1 MNKIHNVDKADIWFY
16 NLSIL
21 YEGDFMAKS
30 TARNKMGRTK
40 LIALLALMLA
50 LTIIFCFVPI
60 QFGPITLA
68 LMILPT
74 LILAQV
80 CDFKISL
87 FMGLMMGL
95 INYIAWFTTKAASPI
110 APIFQNPLVCILPR
124 VLIAVVAYWSRVGLE
139 KLLLE
144 KWLGINLKPEKVLEE
159 DDEEVEVQNNEID
172 GVMTEDIVEDFAP
185 QEEVT
190 ATDDVIIDDE
200 VEENELTD
208 KEKKA
213 KKAKEIAV
221 RQVVH
226 LVSTA
231 LGVITNTVFVAIF
244 TLIFF
249 NNTSLGNT
257 IINVEYILAWFSLN
271 FGIEVVAFSLITP
284 PIATAI
290 RAAKLV

>member
-1 MNKIHNVDKADIWFY
+1 
-16 NLSIL
+16 
-21 YEGDFMAKS
+21 MAKS

-159 DDEEVEVQNNEID
+159 DDEEEAQLDEINE
-172 GVMTEDIVEDFAP
+172 VMTEEVVEDFAP
-185 QEEVT
+185 QEEIT

>member
-1 MNKIHNVDKADIWFY
+1 
-16 NLSIL
+16 
-21 YEGDFMAKS
+21 MAKS
-30 TARNKMGRTK
+30 TARKKMGRTK

-124 VLIAVVAYWSRVGLE
+124 VLIAVVAYWSRIGLE

-144 KWLGINLKPEKVLEE
+144 KWLGINLKPEKAVVEE
-159 DDEEVEVQNNEID
+159 DDEEEAQHEEAD
-172 GVMTEDIVEDFAP
+172 TVMTEDMVEDSAP
-185 QEEVT
+185 QEEIT
-190 ATDDVIIDDE
+190 ATDDIIVDDE
-200 VEENELTD
+200 VEEVELSD

>member
-1 MNKIHNVDKADIWFY
+1 
-16 NLSIL
+16 
-21 YEGDFMAKS
+21 MAKS
-30 TARNKMGRTK
+30 TERNKMGKTK

-144 KWLGINLKPEKVLEE
+144 KWLGINLKPEKVVVEE
-159 DDEEVEVQNNEID
+159 DDEEEAQLEEA
-172 GVMTEDIVEDFAP
+172 GTVMTEDMVEDFAP
-185 QEEVT
+185 QEEIT
-190 ATDDVIIDDE
+190 ATDDVIVDDE

>member
-1 MNKIHNVDKADIWFY
+1 
-16 NLSIL
+16 
-21 YEGDFMAKS
+21 MAKS

-124 VLIAVVAYWSRVGLE
+124 VLIAVVAYWSRIGLE

-159 DDEEVEVQNNEID
+159 DDEEEAQLDEID
-172 GVMTEDIVEDFAP
+172 QVMTEEVVEDFAP
-185 QEEVT
+185 QEEIT
-190 ATDDVIIDDE
+190 ATDDVITDDE

-257 IINVEYILAWFSLN
+257 IINVDYILAWFSLN
-271 FGIEVVAFSLITP
+271 FGIEVVAFSIITP

>member
-1 MNKIHNVDKADIWFY
+1 
-16 NLSIL
+16 
-21 YEGDFMAKS
+21 MAKS

-124 VLIAVVAYWSRVGLE
+124 VLIAVVAYWSRIGLE

-144 KWLGINLKPEKVLEE
+144 KWLGINLKPEKVVVEE
-159 DDEEVEVQNNEID
+159 DDEEVEVQNDEID
-172 GVMTEDIVEDFAP
+172 QVMTEEDVEDFAP
-185 QEEVT
+185 QEEIT

-231 LGVITNTVFVAIF
+231 LGVVTNTVFVAIF

>member
-1 MNKIHNVDKADIWFY
+1 
-16 NLSIL
+16 
-21 YEGDFMAKS
+21 MAKS

-87 FMGLMMGL
+87 FMGLLMGL

-144 KWLGINLKPEKVLEE
+144 KWLGINLKPEKVLVEE
-159 DDEEVEVQNNEID
+159 DDEEEAQLDETD
-172 GVMTEDIVEDFAP
+172 QVMTEEVEDFAP
-185 QEEVT
+185 QEEIV
-190 ATDDVIIDDE
+190 ANDDVIIDDE

>member
-1 MNKIHNVDKADIWFY
+1 
-16 NLSIL
+16 
-21 YEGDFMAKS
+21 MAKS

-159 DDEEVEVQNNEID
+159 DDEEEAQLEEAD
-172 GVMTEDIVEDFAP
+172 TVMTEDMVEDFAP
-185 QEEVT
+185 QEEIT

>member
-1 MNKIHNVDKADIWFY
+1 
-16 NLSIL
+16 
-21 YEGDFMAKS
+21 MAKS
-30 TARNKMGRTK
+30 TERNKMGKTK

-159 DDEEVEVQNNEID
+159 NDEEEARLEEAD
-172 GVMTEDIVEDFAP
+172 TVMTEDVVEDFAP
-185 QEEVT
+185 QEEITTTDDIT
-190 ATDDVIIDDE
+190 ATDDVIADDE
-200 VEENELTD
+200 VEEVELSD

-221 RQVVH
+221 RQVIH

-290 RAAKLV
+290 RTAKLV

>member
-1 MNKIHNVDKADIWFY
+1 
-16 NLSIL
+16 
-21 YEGDFMAKS
+21 MAKS

-124 VLIAVVAYWSRVGLE
+124 VLIAVVAYWSRIGLE

-144 KWLGINLKPEKVLEE
+144 KWLGINLKPEKVVVEE
-159 DDEEVEVQNNEID
+159 DDEEEAQLDGIADVMTDEV
-172 GVMTEDIVEDFAP
+172 TEDIAP
-185 QEEVT
+185 QEKIT
-190 ATDDVIIDDE
+190 ATDDVIVDDE

>member
-1 MNKIHNVDKADIWFY
+1 
-16 NLSIL
+16 
-21 YEGDFMAKS
+21 MAKS
-30 TARNKMGRTK
+30 TASNKMGRTK

-87 FMGLMMGL
+87 FMGIMMGL

-124 VLIAVVAYWSRVGLE
+124 VLIAVVAYWSRIGLE

-159 DDEEVEVQNNEID
+159 NDKEEAQLDETHQVMAEEV
-172 GVMTEDIVEDFAP
+172 TENFAP
-185 QEEVT
+185 QEEIT
-190 ATDDVIIDDE
+190 ATDDVIMDDE
-200 VEENELTD
+200 VEENTLTD
-208 KEKKA
+208 KEKKT

-221 RQVVH
+221 RQVIY

-231 LGVITNTVFVAIF
+231 LGVITNTLFVAIF

-257 IINVEYILAWFSLN
+257 IINVEYILAWFGLN
-271 FGIEVVAFSLITP
+271 FAIEVVAFSLITP

-290 RAAKLV
+290 RATKLV

>member
-1 MNKIHNVDKADIWFY
+1 
-16 NLSIL
+16 
-21 YEGDFMAKS
+21 MAKS

-124 VLIAVVAYWSRVGLE
+124 VLIAVVAYWSRIGLE

-144 KWLGINLKPEKVLEE
+144 KWLGINLKPEKVVIEE
-159 DDEEVEVQNNEID
+159 DDEEEAQLEEAD
-172 GVMTEDIVEDFAP
+172 TGMTDDVVEDFAP
-185 QEEVT
+185 QEEIT
-190 ATDDVIIDDE
+190 ATDDVIADDE
-200 VEENELTD
+200 VEENELSD

>member
-1 MNKIHNVDKADIWFY
+1 MT
-16 NLSIL
+16 
-21 YEGDFMAKS
+21 KS

-60 QFGPITLA
+60 QFGLINLA

-144 KWLGINLKPEKVLEE
+144 KWLGINLKPEKAVVE
-159 DDEEVEVQNNEID
+159 DDDDDDTQLDEID
-172 GVMTEDIVEDFAP
+172 QVMTEEVVEDFAP
-185 QEEVT
+185 QEEIT

-231 LGVITNTVFVAIF
+231 LGVVTNTVFVAIF

>member
-1 MNKIHNVDKADIWFY
+1 
-16 NLSIL
+16 
-21 YEGDFMAKS
+21 MAKS

-159 DDEEVEVQNNEID
+159 DDEEEAQLDEID
-172 GVMTEDIVEDFAP
+172 EVMTEEVVEDFAP
-185 QEEVT
+185 QEEII
-190 ATDDVIIDDE
+190 ATDDVIVDDE

>member
-1 MNKIHNVDKADIWFY
+1 
-16 NLSIL
+16 
-21 YEGDFMAKS
+21 MAKS

-50 LTIIFCFVPI
+50 LTIIFCFVPV

-159 DDEEVEVQNNEID
+159 DDEEEAQLDEID
-172 GVMTEDIVEDFAP
+172 QVMTEEVVEDFAP
-185 QEEVT
+185 QEEIT
-190 ATDDVIIDDE
+190 ATDDVITDDE

>member
-1 MNKIHNVDKADIWFY
+1 
-16 NLSIL
+16 
-21 YEGDFMAKS
+21 MAKS

-144 KWLGINLKPEKVLEE
+144 KWLGINLEPEKVVIEE
-159 DDEEVEVQNNEID
+159 DDEEEAQLDEID
-172 GVMTEDIVEDFAP
+172 GVMTEEVVEDFAP
-185 QEEVT
+185 QEEIT
-190 ATDDVIIDDE
+190 ATDDVIADDE
-200 VEENELTD
+200 VVANELTD

>member
-1 MNKIHNVDKADIWFY
+1 
-16 NLSIL
+16 
-21 YEGDFMAKS
+21 MAKS

-124 VLIAVVAYWSRVGLE
+124 VLIAVVAYWSRIGLE

-144 KWLGINLKPEKVLEE
+144 KWLGINLKPEKVVVEE
-159 DDEEVEVQNNEID
+159 DDEEEAQLDEAD
-172 GVMTEDIVEDFAP
+172 TVMTEDMVEDFAP
-185 QEEVT
+185 QEEIV

>member
-1 MNKIHNVDKADIWFY
+1 
-16 NLSIL
+16 
-21 YEGDFMAKS
+21 MAKS

-144 KWLGINLKPEKVLEE
+144 KWLGINLKPEKVVVEE
-159 DDEEVEVQNNEID
+159 DDEEEAQLDEID
-172 GVMTEDIVEDFAP
+172 QVMTEEVVEDFAP
-185 QEEVT
+185 QEEIA
-190 ATDDVIIDDE
+190 ATDDIIADDE

>member
-1 MNKIHNVDKADIWFY
+1 
-16 NLSIL
+16 
-21 YEGDFMAKS
+21 MAKS

-87 FMGLMMGL
+87 FMGIMMGL

-124 VLIAVVAYWSRVGLE
+124 VLIAVVAYWSRIGLE

-144 KWLGINLKPEKVLEE
+144 KWLGINLKPEKVLVEE
-159 DDEEVEVQNNEID
+159 DDEEEAQLDEID
-172 GVMTEDIVEDFAP
+172 GVMTEEVVEDFAL
-185 QEEVT
+185 QEEIT
-190 ATDDVIIDDE
+190 ATDDVIADDE

>member
-1 MNKIHNVDKADIWFY
+1 
-16 NLSIL
+16 
-21 YEGDFMAKS
+21 MAKS

-124 VLIAVVAYWSRVGLE
+124 VLIAVVAYWSRIGLE

-144 KWLGINLKPEKVLEE
+144 KWLGINLKPEKVVVEE
-159 DDEEVEVQNNEID
+159 DDEEEAQLDEAD
-172 GVMTEDIVEDFAP
+172 TVMTEDMVEDFAP
-185 QEEVT
+185 TDDVT

-231 LGVITNTVFVAIF
+231 LGVVTNTVFVAIF

>member
-1 MNKIHNVDKADIWFY
+1 
-16 NLSIL
+16 
-21 YEGDFMAKS
+21 MAKS
-30 TARNKMGRTK
+30 TASNKMGRTK

-87 FMGLMMGL
+87 FMGIMMGL

-124 VLIAVVAYWSRVGLE
+124 VLIAVVAYWSRIGLE
-139 KLLLE
+139 KILLE

-159 DDEEVEVQNNEID
+159 NDKEEAQFDETDEVMAEKV
-172 GVMTEDIVEDFAP
+172 TEDFAP
-185 QEEVT
+185 TDDVT
-190 ATDDVIIDDE
+190 ATDDVIIGDE
-200 VEENELTD
+200 VEENALTD

-221 RQVVH
+221 REVIY

-231 LGVITNTVFVAIF
+231 LGVITNTLFVAIF

-257 IINVEYILAWFSLN
+257 IINVEYILAWFGLN
-271 FGIEVVAFSLITP
+271 FAIEVVAFSLITP

-290 RAAKLV
+290 RATKLV

>member
-1 MNKIHNVDKADIWFY
+1 
-16 NLSIL
+16 
-21 YEGDFMAKS
+21 MAKS
-30 TARNKMGRTK
+30 TASNKMGRTK

-87 FMGLMMGL
+87 FMGIMMGL

-124 VLIAVVAYWSRVGLE
+124 VLIAVVAYWSRIGLE

-144 KWLGINLKPEKVLEE
+144 KWLGINLKPEKVVVEE
-159 DDEEVEVQNNEID
+159 DDKEEAQLDEIHEVMAEEV
-172 GVMTEDIVEDFAP
+172 TEDFAP
-185 QEEVT
+185 TDDVT
-190 ATDDVIIDDE
+190 ATDDVIMDDE
-200 VEENELTD
+200 VEENALTD

-221 RQVVH
+221 RQVIY

-231 LGVITNTVFVAIF
+231 LGVITNTLFVAIF

-257 IINVEYILAWFSLN
+257 IINVEYILAWFGLN
-271 FGIEVVAFSLITP
+271 FAIEVVAFSLITP

-290 RAAKLV
+290 RATKLV

>member
-1 MNKIHNVDKADIWFY
+1 
-16 NLSIL
+16 
-21 YEGDFMAKS
+21 MAKS

-144 KWLGINLKPEKVLEE
+144 KWLGINLKPEKAVVEE
-159 DDEEVEVQNNEID
+159 DDEEETQLDEID
-172 GVMTEDIVEDFAP
+172 GVMTEEVEDFAS

>member
-1 MNKIHNVDKADIWFY
+1 
-16 NLSIL
+16 
-21 YEGDFMAKS
+21 MAKS

-124 VLIAVVAYWSRVGLE
+124 VLIAVVAYWSRIGLE

-159 DDEEVEVQNNEID
+159 NDDEEAQFEEAD
-172 GVMTEDIVEDFAP
+172 TVMTEDMVEDSTP
-185 QEEVT
+185 QEEIT

-221 RQVVH
+221 RQVIH

>member
-1 MNKIHNVDKADIWFY
+1 
-16 NLSIL
+16 
-21 YEGDFMAKS
+21 MAKS

-124 VLIAVVAYWSRVGLE
+124 VLIAVVAYWSRIGLE

-144 KWLGINLKPEKVLEE
+144 KWLGINLKPEKVVVEE
-159 DDEEVEVQNNEID
+159 DDEEEAQLDEAD
-172 GVMTEDIVEDFAP
+172 TVMTEDMVEDFAP
-185 QEEVT
+185 QEEIT

-200 VEENELTD
+200 VEETELTD

>member
-1 MNKIHNVDKADIWFY
+1 
-16 NLSIL
+16 
-21 YEGDFMAKS
+21 MAKS

-144 KWLGINLKPEKVLEE
+144 KWLGINLKPEKVVVEE
-159 DDEEVEVQNNEID
+159 DDEEEAQLEEAD
-172 GVMTEDIVEDFAP
+172 TVMTEDMVEDFAP
-185 QEEVT
+185 QEEIT
-190 ATDDVIIDDE
+190 ATDDVIVDDE
-200 VEENELTD
+200 VEETELTD

>member
-1 MNKIHNVDKADIWFY
+1 
-16 NLSIL
+16 
-21 YEGDFMAKS
+21 MAKS

-60 QFGPITLA
+60 QFGLINLA

-80 CDFKISL
+80 CDFKTSL

-144 KWLGINLKPEKVLEE
+144 KWLGINLKPEKVVVEE
-159 DDEEVEVQNNEID
+159 DDDDDTQLDEID
-172 GVMTEDIVEDFAP
+172 QDMTQGVVEDFAP
-185 QEEVT
+185 QEEIT

-221 RQVVH
+221 RQAIH

-249 NNTSLGNT
+249 NNTSLGKT
-257 IINVEYILAWFSLN
+257 IIDVQYIIDWFGLN

-284 PIATAI
+284 PIVAAI

>member
-1 MNKIHNVDKADIWFY
+1 
-16 NLSIL
+16 
-21 YEGDFMAKS
+21 MAKS

-50 LTIIFCFVPI
+50 LTIIFCFVPV

-124 VLIAVVAYWSRVGLE
+124 VLIAVVAYWSRIGLE

-159 DDEEVEVQNNEID
+159 DDEEEAQLDEINE
-172 GVMTEDIVEDFAP
+172 VMTEEVVEDFAP
-185 QEEVT
+185 QEEIT

-231 LGVITNTVFVAIF
+231 LGVVTNTVFVAIF

>member
-1 MNKIHNVDKADIWFY
+1 
-16 NLSIL
+16 
-21 YEGDFMAKS
+21 MAKS

-139 KLLLE
+139 KLLIE
-144 KWLGINLKPEKVLEE
+144 KWLGINLKPEKVVVEE
-159 DDEEVEVQNNEID
+159 DDEEEAQLDEAD
-172 GVMTEDIVEDFAP
+172 TVMTEDMVEDFAP
-185 QEEVT
+185 TDDVT

>member
-1 MNKIHNVDKADIWFY
+1 
-16 NLSIL
+16 
-21 YEGDFMAKS
+21 MAKS

-124 VLIAVVAYWSRVGLE
+124 VLIAVVAYWSRIGLE

-159 DDEEVEVQNNEID
+159 NDDEETQLDEAD
-172 GVMTEDIVEDFAP
+172 TVMTEDMVEDFAP
-185 QEEVT
+185 QEEIT

-200 VEENELTD
+200 VEETELTD

>member
-1 MNKIHNVDKADIWFY
+1 
-16 NLSIL
+16 
-21 YEGDFMAKS
+21 MAKS

-124 VLIAVVAYWSRVGLE
+124 VLIAVVAYWSRIGLE

-144 KWLGINLKPEKVLEE
+144 KWLGINLKPEKVVVEE
-159 DDEEVEVQNNEID
+159 DDEEEAQLDEID
-172 GVMTEDIVEDFAP
+172 QVMTEEVVEDFAP
-185 QEEVT
+185 QEEIT
-190 ATDDVIIDDE
+190 ATDDVIADDE
-200 VEENELTD
+200 VEVAELTD

-221 RQVVH
+221 RHVVH